1 MLRAGVPAGQEPDHV
16 LEFGSV
22 RRGEGEFREVGRAGR
37 AGRRPDRSRS
47 GAAEDCI
54 AEGGYVKE
62 EPVFWGA

>member
-37 AGRRPDRSRS
+37 ARCRQDRAGGR
-47 GAAEDCI
+47 AAENGPP
-54 AEGGYVKE
+54 EGSHAAE
-62 EPVFWGA
+62 EPV